1 MNEQAIEKRGH
12 DELARTSNGNGN
24 GAPND
29 VTLTPRVDIIETED
43 ELQLFVDLPGVLPDD
58 VDVRFENGELTLRGR
73 RTPRTMGRPWLWEYE
88 AGGFHRVFRVAENI
102 AADQIDAEL
111 KNGVMVVHLPKV
123 EAVKP
128 RRIAV
133 KA

>member
-1 MNEQAIEKRGH
+1 MSEKALEKKNPGDVVRRDEQQ
-12 DELARTSNGNGN
+12 
-24 GAPND
+24 D
-29 VTLTPRVDIIETED
+29 VTLTPRVDIIETD
-43 ELQLFVDLPGVLPDD
+43 EELLLYVDLPGVLPDD

-102 AADQIDAEL
+102 AGDKIHAEL
-111 KNGVMVVHLPKV
+111 KNGVMTVHLPKV
-123 EAVKP
+123 EAMKP

-133 KA
+133 KAE